1 MKQMALRATGGRAA
15 RQVHRREIVCE
26 RHVYRTHAR
35 PPRRCSPRVRVSVE
49 SPTLVLPFYTGC
61 FKNNW
66 LEFQKRERE
75 GGRRGNKRNVCQVRV
90 SPSKAALT
98 ISTLIEL
105 MK

>member
-66 LEFQKRERE
+66 NFKRERERE
-75 GGRRGNKRNVCQVRV
+75 GGAVINEMCVKFEYRRRR
-90 SPSKAALT
+90 L
-98 ISTLIEL
+98 L
-105 MK
+105 